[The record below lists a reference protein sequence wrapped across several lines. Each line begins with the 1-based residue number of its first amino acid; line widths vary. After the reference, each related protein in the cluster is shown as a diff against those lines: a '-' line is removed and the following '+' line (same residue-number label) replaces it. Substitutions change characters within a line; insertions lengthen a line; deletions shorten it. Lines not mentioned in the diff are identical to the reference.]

1 MIDIKI
7 VRENP
12 EAIRKDLKKRGDN
25 EKAKLLEE
33 LIINDK
39 ELRELV
45 GEADS
50 LRQQRNAFTEEIA
63 KMKRDGKDV
72 AQKIQEMR
80 RIPERIK
87 SLDAEIASRK
97 EKVDFALMRLP
108 NMLHESVPAGKDE
121 TDNVQIRKWGKI
133 PKFKFSIK
141 DHIDLGTA
149 LGGIDVER
157 AAKISGARFY
167 FLKGNLALLDL
178 AIMRFAI
185 DRMANKGFELVLPPE
200 MMRKSS
206 YEGVTDLHDF
216 EDVLYK
222 IENEDLYLIATSE
235 HPLVAMHS
243 QETFTKNEL
252 PKKYTGFSINFRK
265 EAGAHGK
272 DTKGIFRVHQFSK
285 VEQVVFCA
293 PDESWKLHET
303 LIRNAEAIFKE
314 LEIPY
319 RIMNICTGDIG
330 TVAAKKYDLEVWLS
344 AQKRYREAVSGSN
357 CTDYQTRRLGIK
369 FREKAGSPLLGFVHT
384 LNSTAVTDRALV
396 AILENNQRED
406 GSVKIPKALVKYMN
420 GVKILRPPNK

>member
-12 EAIRKDLKKRGDN
+12 ETIRKDLKKRGDS

-39 ELRELV
+39 EMREFV
-45 GEADS
+45 GEADN
-50 LRQQRNAFTEEIA
+50 LRRQRNIVTEEIA
-63 KMKRDGKDV
+63 KMKRDGKD
-72 AQKIQEMR
+72 ATKKIQEMKQ
-80 RIPERIK
+80 IPERIK
-87 SLDAEIASRK
+87 ALEAQIAECQQ
-97 EKVDFALMRLP
+97 KVNYALMRIP
-108 NMLHESVPAGKDE
+108 NILHESVPVGNDE
-121 TDNVQIRKWGKI
+121 SGNVQVRKWGKI
-133 PKFKFSIK
+133 PKMKFPIK
-141 DHIDLGTA
+141 DHIDLGIA

-157 AAKISGARFY
+157 AAKTSGSRFF
-167 FLKGNLALLDL
+167 FLKGQLALLDL

-185 DRMANKGFELVLPPE
+185 DRMMKKGFELVLPPE
-200 MMRKSS
+200 MIRRSM

-235 HPLVAMHS
+235 HPIMAMHA
-243 QETFTKNEL
+243 QETFVKNEL

-272 DTKGIFRVHQFSK
+272 DTKGIFRVHQFNK
-285 VEQVVFCA
+285 VEQVVFCT
-293 PDESWKLHET
+293 PDESWKLHDS
-303 LIRNAEAIFKE
+303 LIKNAEEVFKE
-314 LEIPY
+314 LEIPF
-319 RIMNICTGDIG
+319 RVVNICTGDIG
-330 TVAAKKYDLEVWLS
+330 TVAAKKYDLEVWMP

-369 FREKAGSPLLGFVHT
+369 FREKEGSPVLGFAHS

-406 GSVKIPKALVKYMN
+406 GSIKIPKALVKYMN
-420 GVKILRPPNK
+420 GTKILRPPKK

>member
-7 VRENP
+7 IRECPDVVRE
-12 EAIRKDLKKRGDN
+12 DLKKRGDDV
-25 EKAKLLEE
+25 KAKLLEE

-39 ELRELV
+39 ELREFI
-45 GEADS
+45 GEADG
-50 LRQQRNAFTEEIA
+50 LRRQRNAFTEEIA

-72 AQKIQEMR
+72 TQKIQEMK

-87 SLDAEIASRK
+87 SLDAEIANRK

-108 NMLHESVPAGKDE
+108 NMLHESVPAGKDDTE
-121 TDNVQIRKWGKI
+121 NVQIRKWGKM
-133 PKFKFSIK
+133 PKFDFPIK

-149 LGGIDVER
+149 LNGIDMER

-185 DRMANKGFELVLPPE
+185 DCMTKKGFELVLPPE
-200 MMRKSS
+200 MMRKSF
-206 YEGVTDLHDF
+206 YECVTDLHDF

-235 HPLVAMHS
+235 HPLMAMHA
-243 QETFTKNEL
+243 QETFTKDDL
-252 PKKYTGFSINFRK
+252 PKKYTGFSVNFRK

-272 DTKGIFRVHQFSK
+272 DTKGIFRVHQFNK
-285 VEQVVFCA
+285 VEQVVFCT

-303 LIRNAEAIFKE
+303 LIKNAEEIFKE
-314 LEIPY
+314 LEIPF
-319 RIMNICTGDIG
+319 RVVNICTGDIG
-330 TVAAKKYDLEVWLS
+330 TVAAKKYDLEVWMS
-344 AQKRYREAVSGSN
+344 SQKKYREVVSGSN
-357 CTDYQTRRLGIK
+357 CTDYQARRLGIK
-369 FREKAGSPLLGFVHT
+369 FREKEGSPNLGFVHT

>member
-7 VRENP
+7 VRETP
-12 EAIRKDLKKRGDN
+12 DAIRKDLKKRGSD
-25 EKAKLLEE
+25 EKSKLLEE

-39 ELRELV
+39 ELREFI

-50 LRQQRNAFTEEIA
+50 LRRQRNAFTEEIA

-72 AQKIQEMR
+72 TQKIQEMK

-87 SLDAEIASRK
+87 ALEAEIASRK

-108 NMLHESVPAGKDE
+108 NMLHESVPVGKDDAE
-121 TDNVQIRKWGKI
+121 NVQIRKWGKM
-133 PKFKFSIK
+133 PKFDFPIK

-149 LGGIDVER
+149 LNGIDMER

-178 AIMRFAI
+178 ATTRFAI
-185 DRMANKGFELVLPPE
+185 DCMTNKGFELVLPPE
-200 MMRKSS
+200 MMRKSF

-293 PDESWKLHET
+293 PEDSWKLHET

-330 TVAAKKYDLEVWLS
+330 NVAAKKYDLEVWMS
-344 AQKRYREAVSGSN
+344 AQKKYREAVSGSN

-420 GVKILRPPNK
+420 GVKILRPTNK